1 MALNNRYEP
10 SHPQGQNILYG
21 LDFANILP
29 DGVTIQPQGTTINV
43 QLNTVPPTNTTDLN
57 PSIDSVTGRR
67 IYIRLQGGTAGTDY
81 RINYQALDSL
91 GNSWLRTV
99 LLLCAATS

>member
-1 MALNNRYEP
+1 MSLNNRYEP
-10 SHPQGQNILYG
+10 SHPAGQNILYG

-29 DGVTIQPQGTTINV
+29 DGVTIQTVGTTVSVQINS
-43 QLNTVPPTNTTDLN
+43 VPPTNTTDLN
-57 PSIDSVTGRR
+57 PAIDSITGRR
-67 IYIRLQGGTAGTDY
+67 MYVRLQGGTAGTDY
-81 RINYQALDSL
+81 RVNFQALDSL

>member
-10 SHPQGQNILYG
+10 SHPAGQNILYG

-29 DGVTIQPQGTTINV
+29 DGVTIQQIGTTIKV
-43 QLNTVPPTNTTDLN
+43 QYNTVPPTPTTDLN
-57 PSIDSVTGRR
+57 AAIDSVTGRR
-67 IYIRLQGGTAGTDY
+67 IYVRCSGGIAGNDY
-81 RINYQALDSL
+81 RLNYNALDSL

>member
-1 MALNNRYEP
+1 MSLNNRYEP
-10 SHPQGQNILYG
+10 SHPAGQNILYG

-29 DGVTIQPQGTTINV
+29 DGVTIATPGSSVSV

-57 PSIDSVTGRR
+57 PSVDSITGRR
-67 IYIRLQGGTAGTDY
+67 IYVRLQGGTAGTDY
-81 RINYQALDSL
+81 RVNFQALDSL